1 MRIYLDNCCY
11 NRPYDDQTS
20 IKISLETQAK
30 IAIQEMVKLG
40 KYALVSSE
48 TLEYEVDASPYS
60 SQVQIIK
67 GFIQENTSF
76 YVGKR
81 KRDDVEKLAIEITQ
95 TGVKYYDA
103 CHVASAIIADCEYFV
118 TVDKRL
124 LNYQSDK
131 VRIVSPIQFI
141 SETEGI

>member
-30 IAIQEMVKLG
+30 LAIQEMIKLG

-81 KRDDVEKLAIEITQ
+81 KRDAVEKLAIEITQ

>member
-30 IAIQEMVKLG
+30 LAIQEMVKLG

>member
-30 IAIQEMVKLG
+30 LSIQEMVKLG

>member
-30 IAIQEMVKLG
+30 LSIQEMVKLG

-124 LNYQSDK
+124 LNYQSGK

>member
-1 MRIYLDNCCY
+1 VRIYLDNCCY

-30 IAIQEMVKLG
+30 LAIQEMIKLG

>member
-30 IAIQEMVKLG
+30 LSIQEMVKLG

-48 TLEYEVDASPYS
+48 TLEYEVDASPYT

-124 LNYQSDK
+124 LNYQSYK

>member
-30 IAIQEMVKLG
+30 LSIQEMVKLG

-81 KRDDVEKLAIEITQ
+81 KRDDVEKLAIDITQ